1 MSEWLYQIRIK
12 VSESISDDLRGMQ
25 KQNLS
30 ISIKKIADLHQ
41 MTIVCTYDAFKA
53 YCDEAEQNGINGY
66 GLYHWTKATI
76 DDPLKKLKHLRSFA
90 FYLGEDQIYSN
101 DLAVSIKNHLHK
113 LDDDELLEI
122 NLIDSNPEN
131 NPQPPKKY
139 QMKN

>member
-53 YCDEAEQNGINGY
+53 YCDEAEQNGIDGY

-90 FYLGEDQIYSN
+90 F
-101 DLAVSIKNHLHK
+101 
-113 LDDDELLEI
+113 
-122 NLIDSNPEN
+122 
-131 NPQPPKKY
+131 
-139 QMKN
+139 